1 MINYKILIFR
11 WSDPLSDLFIKH
23 LISCVYIKVFNKKY
37 IKQTTKL
44 KIKEN
49 HFIFWMCAAVLKTKV
64 LYLQKCD
71 VM

>member
-1 MINYKILIFR
+1 MINDKILIFR

-37 IKQTTKL
+37 IKL
-44 KIKEN
+44 KQLNWKS
-49 HFIFWMCAAVLKTKV
+49 FLFWMCAAVLKTKV
-64 LYLQKCD
+64 LHLQKCD